1 MDRTG
6 SLPWSS
12 LSGQVRSSNNH
23 RLDKQYNQ
31 YNIFSCYSLRPDPCR
46 MFQYLM
52 QIFFVIRK
60 VTMINVSSRP
70 IIVRSFDKK
79 GKSGKASIPCLIII
93 GLRIL
98 WIVSVDFSCNRN
110 KRLFYQI
117 RIRLLNK
124 VIRQVMKSLK
134 YKTILSSLEASHVLK
149 IVISGHK
156 QVIYFKYCQGLP
168 SSA

>member
-1 MDRTG
+1 MCLCVCLSVCLCVCVSVCVSVSVCVCLCLCLYSPISAVNLSDCLVSTGAGLMDRTG

-70 IIVRSFDKK
+70 IIGRSFDKK
-79 GKSGKASIPCLIII
+79 GKSVKASIPCLIII

-98 WIVSVDFSCNRN
+98 
-110 KRLFYQI
+110 
-117 RIRLLNK
+117 
-124 VIRQVMKSLK
+124 
-134 YKTILSSLEASHVLK
+134 
-149 IVISGHK
+149 
-156 QVIYFKYCQGLP
+156 
-168 SSA
+168 